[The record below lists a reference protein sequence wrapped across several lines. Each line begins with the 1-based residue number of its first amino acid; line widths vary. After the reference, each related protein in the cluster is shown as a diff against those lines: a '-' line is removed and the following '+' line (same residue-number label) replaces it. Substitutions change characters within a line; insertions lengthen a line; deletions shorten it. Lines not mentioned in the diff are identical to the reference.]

1 MVTTLD
7 RYGRILIPKKMR
19 KKMGI
24 AENAQ
29 LKLVQEE
36 NRLIIESIP
45 EDTPLVI
52 ENGFLVYTGEM
63 PDDVDDFIQKD
74 REDRLRQVLGVDE

>member
-7 RYGRILIPKKMR
+7 KYGRILIPKKMR

-36 NRLIIESIP
+36 NRLIIEPIP

>member
-1 MVTTLD
+1 
-7 RYGRILIPKKMR
+7 
-19 KKMGI
+19 MGI

-36 NRLIIESIP
+36 NRLIIEPIP

>member
-7 RYGRILIPKKMR
+7 KYGRILIPKKMR
-19 KKMGI
+19 RKMGI

-29 LKLVQEE
+29 LKLVQKE
-36 NRLIIESIP
+36 NRLIIEPIP
-45 EDTPLVI
+45 EEPPLII

-63 PDDVDDFIQKD
+63 PDNVDDFIQKD
-74 REDRLRQVLGVDE
+74 REDRMRQVLGVDE

>member
-7 RYGRILIPKKMR
+7 KYGRILIPKKMR

-24 AENAQ
+24 AKNAQ

-36 NRLIIESIP
+36 NRLIIEPIP
-45 EDTPLVI
+45 EETPLVI

-74 REDRLRQVLGVDE
+74 REDRMRQVLGVDE